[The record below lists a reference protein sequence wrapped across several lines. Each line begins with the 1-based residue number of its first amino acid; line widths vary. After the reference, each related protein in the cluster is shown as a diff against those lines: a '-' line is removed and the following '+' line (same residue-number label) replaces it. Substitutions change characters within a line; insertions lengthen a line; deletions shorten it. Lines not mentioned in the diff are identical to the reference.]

1 MPLGAGATF
10 LLALAAFWAIWQN
23 YRINIKDKKYKRI
36 IQRTETIQKWI
47 FEIYHIASSS
57 SPPGD
62 DQEIRIR
69 KWQIQKVSFFA
80 NKVKNEAKK
89 LDREYELE
97 EKLESIIDVLSKEIE
112 EHKENPEAL
121 ARGVR
126 SGEAIIDIIKN
137 NSDKAIKLL
146 SDIKDTF

>member
-1 MPLGAGATF
+1 MNKDEMI
-10 LLALAAFWAIWQN
+10 ALFQN
-23 YRINIKDKKYKRI
+23 
-36 IQRTETIQKWI
+36 
-47 FEIYHIASSS
+47 A
-57 SPPGD
+57 
-62 DQEIRIR
+62 
-69 KWQIQKVSFFA
+69 
-80 NKVKNEAKK
+80 
-89 LDREYELE
+89 LE
-97 EKLESIIDVLSKEIE
+97 KEIE